1 MHRYICCLCFR
12 RLHTAIIQLIVD
24 FALYCI
30 SLAPN
35 PNFLNIKNNFQQ
47 TPLHLAA
54 ITKQPRVARK
64 LIASGAQ
71 IDARD
76 HKGNSPLHI
85 AAKEGHTD
93 VAKVLLEPIKH
104 SETVDNAYEIPYQ
117 AIPQNLEARNYDGKP
132 FSQDL
137 LSLIHRN

>member
-1 MHRYICCLCFR
+1 MHRYMCCLCFR
-12 RLHTAIIQLIVD
+12 RLHTAIIQIFVD

-54 ITKQPRVARK
+54 ITKQPQIARK
-64 LIASGAQ
+64 LITSGAQ

-85 AAKEGHTD
+85 AAKEGHAD

-117 AIPQNLEARNYDGKP
+117 AIPQNLEARNYDGKC
-132 FSQDL
+132 L
-137 LSLIHRN
+137 TGLA